1 MAGTEY
7 RAKDKIVSKM
17 TREGLTE
24 ENIREGSVK
33 EISQRSRGH
42 PAERKKR
49 YAPLRHSND
58 DNDGDRVENRL
69 EQEPHSEGEGSS
81 VGEKILREKKERKTK
96 AAQKFSEKLRDQESV
111 PEESLEGHKS
121 SIQNKQKKVRLMKE
135 EAKAGKL
142 SFEDEGNSMIRGA
155 GMYIG
160 KKMVGGAAEAAS
172 SYVKEEVRKEDEENP
187 AVESVRAGGLA
198 AGALLCG
205 LIMRFR
211 KRS

>member
-81 VGEKILREKKERKTK
+81 VGEKILGRKKREKRKQRK
-96 AAQKFSEKLRDQESV
+96 SFQKSFVIRNPYL
-111 PEESLEGHKS
+111 
-121 SIQNKQKKVRLMKE
+121 KKVWRDISL
-135 EAKAGKL
+135 L
-142 SFEDEGNSMIRGA
+142 FRISR
-155 GMYIG
+155 
-160 KKMVGGAAEAAS
+160 KKSG
-172 SYVKEEVRKEDEENP
+172 
-187 AVESVRAGGLA
+187 
-198 AGALLCG
+198 
-205 LIMRFR
+205 
-211 KRS
+211 

>member
-1 MAGTEY
+1 MKILAGTEY

-17 TREGLTE
+17 TREGFTE

-69 EQEPHSEGEGSS
+69 EQEPHSEGEGSA

-121 SIQNKQKKVRLMKE
+121 SIQNKQKQGGDKRLLHKE
-135 EAKAGKL
+135 
-142 SFEDEGNSMIRGA
+142 NW
-155 GMYIG
+155 
-160 KKMVGGAAEAAS
+160 EAA
-172 SYVKEEVRKEDEENP
+172 VGRRRRHVADKGRN
-187 AVESVRAGGLA
+187 
-198 AGALLCG
+198 
-205 LIMRFR
+205 
-211 KRS
+211 KRQRG

>member
-81 VGEKILREKKERKTK
+81 VGEI
-96 AAQKFSEKLRDQESV
+96 
-111 PEESLEGHKS
+111 
-121 SIQNKQKKVRLMKE
+121 
-135 EAKAGKL
+135 
-142 SFEDEGNSMIRGA
+142 
-155 GMYIG
+155 
-160 KKMVGGAAEAAS
+160 
-172 SYVKEEVRKEDEENP
+172 
-187 AVESVRAGGLA
+187 
-198 AGALLCG
+198 
-205 LIMRFR
+205 
-211 KRS
+211 